1 MSTYPS
7 LRRARDNAACMLLS
21 RVVVQSGVDNKPIV
35 PMPHLGALTHE
46 SSGLARI
53 DCVSYRLAPCFSL
66 QRGFL

>member
-1 MSTYPS
+1 
-7 LRRARDNAACMLLS
+7 MLLS
-21 RVVVQSGVDNKPIV
+21 RVVVESGVDNKPID
-35 PMPHLGALTHE
+35 PMLHLGALTHE